1 MSTQPHAANTY
12 SIRDASRLT
21 GLPSS
26 TLRYYETI
34 GIIKSVGRGETSK
47 HRVYSQSDID
57 ILDTVACLNATGMK
71 LEDMKAY
78 ISNLSDGDVDSFE
91 QVVLLKTQKARLD
104 EEERNIA
111 LRREYVSLKIEYW
124 KAYERGDKKR
134 VQEISA
140 QAKTLAKDLKK
151 V

>member
-1 MSTQPHAANTY
+1 MSTHSNAINTY
-12 SIRDASRLT
+12 SIREASRLT

-26 TLRYYETI
+26 TLRYYESI
-34 GIIKSVGRGETSK
+34 GIVKPIQRDDTSK

-57 ILDTVACLNATGMK
+57 ILDTIACLNATGMK

-78 ISNLSDGDVDSFE
+78 IANASSGDVDAYE
-91 QVVLLKTQKARLD
+91 QVALLQAQQARLD
-104 EEERNIA
+104 EEERHIQ
-111 LRREYVSLKIEYW
+111 LRRKYVRLKIEYW

-134 VQEISA
+134 VDDIA
-140 QAKTLAKDLKK
+140 NQAVLLAVELKK

>member
-1 MSTQPHAANTY
+1 MNTY

-26 TLRYYETI
+26 TLRYYETV
-34 GIIKSVGRGETSK
+34 GIVKPVERGETSK
-47 HRVYSQSDID
+47 HRVYSQLDVD
-57 ILDTVACLNATGMK
+57 VLDTVACLNATGMK
-71 LEDMKAY
+71 LEDMKTY
-78 ISNLSDGDVDSFE
+78 ISNLSGSEVDTYE
-91 QVVLLKTQKARLD
+91 QVALLKAQKARLD
-104 EEERNIA
+104 EEERHIL

-134 VQEISA
+134 VQEIA
-140 QAKTLAKDLKK
+140 IQAKSLADDLKK